1 MTNGKQRRSRESRDG
16 ERALRRF
23 HSFSCS
29 SRVIR
34 TIPYHYYYV
43 TVFVTCLFAN
53 IATKRDSFYAHAY
66 GGGGFWQEND
76 VLPLDV
82 LSRSHAVCS
91 TNANALTTVS
101 LSDFDYRQNANGHR
115 YVTIIGT
122 YFTGCTPGRFDYP
135 TLTTYLKN
143 FYDFYETA
151 GATSHVATVISLK
164 NGVNAGVCDAWMT
177 HDASS
182 VAVNSMG
189 GTYPLMIDDRDRSLT
204 YSFFD
209 AAVHPQYAVLDHCMR
224 VAKFLPGTADQEGE
238 ESLSSVVTSLML
250 NITASCDEDRK
261 ASNVLKE
268 RVRAKDES
276 FVADGIAVTSA
287 NAGDYCVDPFG
298 PQTNRGS
305 VKVVETGLKTPRA
318 LSFNGENEIW
328 IATAGDDSMRLVTL
342 DDATKTTAITSRSVT
357 DRAKYHYLDKVSQI
371 AFGLD
376 GNFATCQE
384 SSNDYDGMKTPNYF
398 MGPTLYDS
406 GIVPTSEDINIDLNG
421 EKCDA
426 RTNDQSIKS
435 CFLTHEDMLH
445 ATPLCMGIAHD
456 GESQTSYGNVFWAF
470 DGYHNTL
477 VRYDFEKPH
486 GPKSLDHDLANVRRY
501 DEVKLKREAD
511 VPSHIVVDSATRAVY
526 IADTGNNR
534 VIILNADSGRF
545 AYNARSDLG
554 GEYTSW
560 SSQKASFEYSVFG
573 CAQFRTFIEDLD
585 KPSGIAIH
593 ENVLYV
599 SEYGSGKI
607 KAFQKTSGVLL
618 DTFETGSMALGGIA
632 FQPSSNKL
640 WYVCRSSNSLRYIDV
655 STTAQKC
662 SGSTG
667 TIPSGNAI
675 DFGTVPADGST
686 DLCPALPTSLG
697 VAVHVEHD
705 DGYLNTTM
713 LSYSYGMTDSCM
725 ACDDDCDNDML
736 LMSGWLCHKCLPQ
749 PCENDGVCTNV
760 QGKGYSC
767 ACTDGFTGD
776 RCQSVASSSAS
787 SSSSS
792 VSTIYIRKYLTAI
805 GVAIVL
811 MYVFE

>member
-1 MTNGKQRRSRESRDG
+1 M
-16 ERALRRF
+16 
-23 HSFSCS
+23 
-29 SRVIR
+29 
-34 TIPYHYYYV
+34 
-43 TVFVTCLFAN
+43 TCLFAN

-164 NGVNAGVCDAWMT
+164 NGVNSGVCDAWMT

-250 NITASCDEDRK
+250 NITASCEEDRK

-667 TIPSGNAI
+667 TIPSGNVI

-776 RCQSVASSSAS
+776 RCQSVASPSPS

>member
-1 MTNGKQRRSRESRDG
+1 MTMI
-16 ERALRRF
+16 LML
-23 HSFSCS
+23 FSCLIGACYFNA
-29 SRVIR
+29 V
-34 TIPYHYYYV
+34 
-43 TVFVTCLFAN
+43 
-53 IATKRDSFYAHAY
+53 HAY

-82 LSRSHAVCS
+82 LSRAHSVCS
-91 TNANALTTVS
+91 TNKIDSKATVS
-101 LSDFDYRQNANGHR
+101 LEDFDFRQNENQHK

-122 YFTGCTPGRFDYP
+122 YFTGCTPGRLDYP
-135 TLTTYLKN
+135 TLTTYLKSL
-143 FYDFYETA
+143 YETYETE
-151 GATSHVATVISLK
+151 GATAHVATLVSLK

-177 HDASS
+177 HDANS
-182 VAVNSMG
+182 VNVNNMG
-189 GTYPLMIDDRDRSLT
+189 GKFPLMIDDRDRSLT

-224 VAKFLPGTADQEGE
+224 VAKFLPGTADFEGE
-238 ESLSSVVTSLML
+238 ESLLSVVTSLML
-250 NITASCDEDRK
+250 NISASCDDGEDRR
-261 ASNVLKE
+261 ASDVLKE

-276 FVADGIAVTSA
+276 FVADGVVVTSA
-287 NAGDYCVDPFG
+287 SAGDYCVDAFG
-298 PQTNRGS
+298 PRTNRGS
-305 VKVVETGLKTPRA
+305 VKVVETGLNTPRA
-318 LSFNGENEIW
+318 LSFNGANEIW
-328 IATAGDDSMRLVTL
+328 IATAGDDSLRLVTL
-342 DDATKTTAITSRSVT
+342 DDATKATATTSRSVT

-384 SSNDYDGMKTPNYF
+384 SSNDYDGMKTSNYF

-421 EKCDA
+421 EKCDV
-426 RTNDQSIKS
+426 RTYDQSSKS

-470 DGYHNTL
+470 DGYHGTL

-501 DEVKLKREAD
+501 DEVQLKREAD

-526 IADTGNNR
+526 VADTGNNR
-534 VIILNADSGRF
+534 IIVLNADSGRF

-573 CAQFRTFIEDLD
+573 CAQFRTFIEGLN
-585 KPSGIAIH
+585 KPSGIAVH

-599 SEYGSGKI
+599 SEYSSGKI
-607 KAFQKTSGVLL
+607 KAFQKTSGELL

-655 STTAQKC
+655 SMTEQKC

-675 DFGTVPADGST
+675 DFGTVPASGST

-697 VAVHVEHD
+697 IAVHVEHD

-713 LSYSYGMTDSCM
+713 LSYSYGMSESCM

-736 LMSGWLCHKCLPQ
+736 LMAGWLCHKCLPQ

-767 ACTDGFTGD
+767 ACSEDFTGD
-776 RCQSVASSSAS
+776 RCQSAASPPPS

-792 VSTIYIRKYLTAI
+792 AGGIHIRRSLSAFSVAI
-805 GVAIVL
+805 GLVYL
-811 MYVFE
+811 LELF

>member
-1 MTNGKQRRSRESRDG
+1 M
-16 ERALRRF
+16 
-23 HSFSCS
+23 
-29 SRVIR
+29 
-34 TIPYHYYYV
+34 
-43 TVFVTCLFAN
+43 TCLFAN

-189 GTYPLMIDDRDRSLT
+189 GSYPLMIDDRDRSLT

-268 RVRAKDES
+268 RVRAKDGS
-276 FVADGIAVTSA
+276 FVADGIALTSA

-776 RCQSVASSSAS
+776 RCQSVASPSAS